1 MSASRYVMGFLVCI
15 FVFDMATPL
24 LPGAFRFNPDESIDV
39 LCPHSGRAVAFAAD
53 FLPDRR
59 QFDRLIVPQSPEK
72 GPWRGPLPKPRREE
86 LLPRRTSSP
95 SCDRS
100 STSPEDH

>member
-1 MSASRYVMGFLVCI
+1 
-15 FVFDMATPL
+15 
-24 LPGAFRFNPDESIDV
+24 
-39 LCPHSGRAVAFAAD
+39 
-53 FLPDRR
+53 
-59 QFDRLIVPQSPEK
+59 VPQSPEK